1 MKISDRIA
9 LLKAGYTKD
18 EISELIAADQEKAEE
33 VKPEE
38 APAKADDYMDVIRA
52 LASEVQGLKNAVQS
66 GNVADA
72 EVKKDP
78 QRTAEDIMKELF
90 AAPPKKER

>member
-33 VKPEE
+33 VRPEE
-38 APAKADDYMDVIRA
+38 SPAQADYMDVIRA